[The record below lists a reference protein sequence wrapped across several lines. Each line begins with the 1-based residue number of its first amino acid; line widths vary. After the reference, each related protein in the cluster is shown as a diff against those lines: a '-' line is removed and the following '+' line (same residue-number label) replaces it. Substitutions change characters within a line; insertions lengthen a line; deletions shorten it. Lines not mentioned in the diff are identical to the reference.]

1 MGLVS
6 EKVGRNL
13 TVEGNLVP
21 GFGFYL
27 GQGLMF
33 KAEGPLR
40 EGWPGNGL
48 AE

>member
-1 MGLVS
+1 MVF
-6 EKVGRNL
+6 KNVGRNL

-27 GQGLMF
+27 WQGLMF
-33 KAEGPLR
+33 KAEGSLR
-40 EGWPGNGL
+40 EKRPGNDL